1 MVYSGA
7 WKITHH
13 SYTGL
18 QKESTPFTI
27 SEILE
32 QTNGK
37 PFQIQNYKSQIK
49 FISHL
54 IQCEQKR
61 KYMIWNIPWQVASKK
76 NTSFW
81 KMGCQ
86 PFA

>member
-27 SEILE
+27 FEILE

-37 PFQIQNYKSQIK
+37 PFQNSKLQVTNQIY
-49 FISHL
+49 FTF
-54 IQCEQKR
+54 
-61 KYMIWNIPWQVASKK
+61 
-76 NTSFW
+76 NT
-81 KMGCQ
+81 M
-86 PFA
+86 